1 MDNIYNM
8 VLNFFINNMMNKINS
23 SNSIMNGGKKNIQMT
38 NGIKT
43 PSIFLLFLI
52 TLLLLL
58 IKGFIVYILYNYL
71 VPEIIYS
78 LSSKSKEDIENDFK
92 PITFMQ
98 SVLLVILFN
107 TLFSG

>member
-23 SNSIMNGGKKNIQMT
+23 SNLIMNGGKQNI
-38 NGIKT
+38 IKI
-43 PSIFLLFLI
+43 PSMFELFLFA
-52 TLLLLL
+52 LLLLL

-98 SVLLVILFN
+98 SILLVILFN
-107 TLFSG
+107 TLFSS

>member
-1 MDNIYNM
+1 M
-8 VLNFFINNMMNKINS
+8 VLNFFVNNMMNRINS
-23 SNSIMNGGKKNIQMT
+23 SNSIMNGGKQSIPITNMT
-38 NGIKT
+38 NSVKT

-52 TLLLLL
+52 ALLLLL

-78 LSSKSKEDIENDFK
+78 LSNKSKEDIENDFK

-107 TLFSG
+107 TLFSA

>member
-1 MDNIYNM
+1 M
-8 VLNFFINNMMNKINS
+8 VLNFFVNNMMNRINS
-23 SNSIMNGGKKNIQMT
+23 SNSIMNGGKQSIPITNMT
-38 NGIKT
+38 NGVKT

-52 TLLLLL
+52 ALLLLL

-78 LSSKSKEDIENDFK
+78 LSNKSKEDIENDFK

-107 TLFSG
+107 TLFSA

>member
-1 MDNIYNM
+1 M

-23 SNSIMNGGKKNIQMT
+23 SNLIMNGGKQNI
-38 NGIKT
+38 IKI
-43 PSIFLLFLI
+43 PSMFELFLFA
-52 TLLLLL
+52 LLLLL

-98 SVLLVILFN
+98 SILLVILFN
-107 TLFSG
+107 TLFSS